1 MDDIGQNSPLDKEL
15 RDIKARLEALEG
27 KEERRR

>member
-1 MDDIGQNSPLDKEL
+1 MDDIGQNSSPDKEL